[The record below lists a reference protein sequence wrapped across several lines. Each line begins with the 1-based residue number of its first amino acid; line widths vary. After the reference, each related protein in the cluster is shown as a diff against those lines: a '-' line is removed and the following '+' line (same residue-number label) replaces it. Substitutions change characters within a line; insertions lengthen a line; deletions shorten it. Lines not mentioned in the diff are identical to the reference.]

1 MTETTNLRL
10 KKPDSTDFYNVG
22 DFNDN
27 ADIIDAAMSGK
38 AEKSEIPTSLPANG
52 GNADTVDGKHAADFA
67 EANHTH
73 DDRYYTEAEADAQF
87 AAKTD
92 IPTSL
97 PANGGNADTVDGK
110 HAAAFF
116 PKSDLSHS
124 FALGTNPSANESRLM
139 AFCDSTGSVSK
150 SLGWLAHTQYADGK
164 SAIGLVVKNNAS
176 SSQTLFGITVQI
188 SEDGGTFYANTLRPS
203 SPSLSALRNLASGT
217 DEATTSN
224 CPNGCWYGQH
234 E

>member
-10 KKPDSTDFYNVG
+10 KKPDSTDFYNVE

-38 AEKSEIPTSLPANG
+38 ADRSEIPTSLPADG
-52 GNADTVDGKHAADFA
+52 GNADTIDGKHAADFA

-73 DDRYYTEAEADAQF
+73 DDRYYTEAEANAQF

-164 SAIGLVVKNNAS
+164 SAIGIVVKNNAS
-176 SSQTLFGITVQI
+176 ASQTLFGITVQI

-217 DEATTSN
+217 DEATASN